1 MNIEQEDGDDE
12 EAEVNVLVVPV
23 LVRTKIST
31 EGSGFTN
38 TNTTQPSCSYS
49 AGRLT
54 HPERPRHLCRAAY
67 WQKTVLWL
75 FISSHCESLRICFA
89 SPAVVGCFSFLWL
102 NFGHFPRTFLINIQ
116 RFIDYRIAKKLIR
129 TRQRTIKVNN
139 NCI

>member
-38 TNTTQPSCSYS
+38 TNITQPSYS

-75 FISSHCESLRICFA
+75 FISSHLIANLSVFALRLLQW
-89 SPAVVGCFSFLWL
+89 SVVFLSC
-102 NFGHFPRTFLINIQ
+102 G
-116 RFIDYRIAKKLIR
+116 
-129 TRQRTIKVNN
+129 
-139 NCI
+139 